1 MLLFRFSI
9 VRIIVRPHLNRDV
22 VEILA
27 CDIEAAC
34 EYLQQHDST
43 ATPPELYNAQKTSVK
58 C

>member
-1 MLLFRFSI
+1 